1 LHKSTVAPVDF
12 AVLAPAG
19 HYLALRVGFAF
30 PMEERNML
38 PEAWVRHYTR
48 HGLMLVDPIMKWVYQ
63 QRGAIRWSEI
73 SLPDPANVLGTAASH
88 GMRFG
93 AAVSFADQDGKG
105 QRSFGTFAREDR
117 EFTDSELDDIHAEVE
132 RLHVAKAPP
141 TNLTGAEL
149 EALRMVKDGLLM
161 KEIAG
166 LLGVSEGAV
175 QQRLKNAK
183 LKLNASTSSQAVSM
197 ATGFGLI

>member
-1 LHKSTVAPVDF
+1 LHKSTAGPVDLAAF
-12 AVLAPAG
+12 APAG

-30 PMEERNML
+30 PMEERNLL
-38 PEAWVRHYTR
+38 PPAWVTHYTR
-48 HGLMLVDPIMKWVYQ
+48 NGLMLVDPVMKWVYQ
-63 QRGAIRWSEI
+63 NRGAVRWSEI
-73 SLPDPANVLGTAASH
+73 QLPDPAGVLNAAASH

-93 AAVSFADQDGKG
+93 AAVSFADHDLKG
-105 QRSFGTFAREDR
+105 QRSFGSFARQDR
-117 EFTDSELDDIHAEVE
+117 EFSKSELADLSAELE

-197 ATGFGLI
+197 ASGFGLI